1 MSGPG
6 IVTPV
11 TPALVRGAIE
21 IEATEGGVRPHRLP
35 AWARAQW
42 PDEQLAMAESQ
53 PSGVRLAFRTAAT
66 TIELEAAATKVTY
79 AGLGGPTPGV
89 YDLVLDGRLAARA
102 TSTGGHLL
110 TIDLATGAHDLQP
123 GGVGTVAFHGLPPG
137 PKEVELWLSYT
148 EAVELLAL
156 RTDAPV
162 AAAAPSSRPTWVHHG
177 SSISQGSSAAG
188 PSTTWAAL
196 AAAAGGVDLVNLGFA
211 GSALLDPFVARTI
224 RDTPADLISLK
235 IGINLVNHDL
245 MRRRAFGPAVHGW
258 LDTIRDGHPGTPLVV
273 ISPLCCPI
281 HEDLPGPSA
290 PDLTGGGVRF
300 VALGDPAASASDLLT
315 LTWIRA
321 ELARIVGERATTDPH
336 LHHLD
341 GLDLYGATDHDE
353 HPLPDQLHPDAET
366 HRLIA
371 VRFAARV
378 FAAGG
383 PFAA

>member
-11 TPALVRGAIE
+11 TPELVRGAIE
-21 IEATEGGVRPHRLP
+21 IEVTEGGVRPHRLP

-53 PSGVRLAFRTAAT
+53 PSGVRLAFRTTAT
-66 TIELEAAATKVTY
+66 AIELELLATKVAY
-79 AGLGGPTPGV
+79 AGLAGASDGV
-89 YDLVLDGRLAARA
+89 YDLVVDGRLAARE

-110 TIDLATGAHDLQP
+110 TIDLTTGAHDLRT
-123 GGVGTVAFHGLPPG
+123 GAVGAVAFRDLPPG
-137 PKEVELWLSYT
+137 AKAVELWLSYT
-148 EAVELLAL
+148 EAVELRTL

-162 AAAAPSSRPTWVHHG
+162 EPASSDRPVWVHHG
-177 SSISQGSSAAG
+177 SSISQGSAAAG

-258 LDTIRDGHPGTPLVV
+258 LDTIRDGHPSTPVLV

-315 LTWIRA
+315 LRWIRA
-321 ELARIVGERATTDPH
+321 ELARIVRERAPSDPH

-341 GLDLYGATDHDE
+341 GWELYCAADHDE

-371 VRFAARV
+371 ERFAARV